1 MGFRPSS
8 GRSLLF
14 AFRVDVTAKRENYA
28 LFAFET
34 LPATS
39 LRFSFYRS
47 AVVLS
52 EQSLKGIN
60 ARPTKQ
66 AQPAFCVLDSST
78 EEMPPGGVVAGF
90 VRRCLQR
97 LKSKRHSGK
106 TQ

>member
-1 MGFRPSS
+1 MGFSPSS
-8 GRSLLF
+8 GHSLLF
-14 AFRVDVTAKRENYA
+14 AFQVDVTAKRENYA

-34 LPATS
+34 LQATS

-52 EQSLKGIN
+52 EQPLKGIN

>member
-34 LPATS
+34 LQATS

-52 EQSLKGIN
+52 EQPLKGIN
-60 ARPTKQ
+60 ARL
-66 AQPAFCVLDSST
+66 A
-78 EEMPPGGVVAGF
+78 
-90 VRRCLQR
+90 
-97 LKSKRHSGK
+97 
-106 TQ
+106 